1 MIDEAL
7 EELKNGIAKAQ
18 DSLKRDLAR
27 LRTGRA
33 SPELLESIRVD
44 YYGTPTPIQQMASV
58 SVPEARLIVIKPW
71 DRSAIT
77 LIDKAIQT
85 SGLELNPQND
95 GEIIRIPIPPLTE
108 DRRKDIVKLAKNY
121 GETCKIAIRASR
133 HEAKDMLQAIKEEG
147 EAGEDEIDRALKKLE
162 SVVQEGVA
170 KVDEIIGR
178 KEKDIMEI

>member
-7 EELKNGIAKAQ
+7 DELKGGIAKAH
-18 DSLKRDLAR
+18 DSLKRDLAK

-44 YYGTPTPIQQMASV
+44 YYGTPTPIQQMASLTI
-58 SVPEARLIVIKPW
+58 PEARLIVIKPW
-71 DRSAIT
+71 DRSALQ

-108 DRRKDIVKLAKNY
+108 DRRRNLVKLARDD
-121 GETCKIAIRASR
+121 GEKCKIAIRASR
-133 HEAKDMLQAIKEEG
+133 HEAKDMLQTLEEEG
-147 EAGEDEIDRALKKLE
+147 EAGKDEIERAMKKLE
-162 SVVQEGVA
+162 SIVQDGVN
-170 KVDEIIGR
+170 KVDEMVGR